1 MLLLIACQGPATTLG
16 DTGPPVFDTD
26 SAQPVD
32 TAPDVAPLEASIT
45 ASAAF
50 DPIHDGRVAI
60 DVAFSEE
67 ATARVWVSAAD
78 GSEVAVLVEDL
89 PTSDDF
95 TWGGRDDSSDMLPA
109 GTYTI
114 HVEALRDGEVATASA
129 ETRSIRIGAISGSLT
144 GDRLPL
150 IWHRAGPQGTPW
162 MVPID
167 DATFTLSALEE
178 GGSVVDVPEPWEEL
192 AVAPITEDTGVNLPA
207 AFAWDAQPGLSLTLA
222 GDLVGLETALSVA
235 VDGWSLSGGAVEPGG
250 VLSLIRDDSLSDG
263 PGVIEET
270 VSLQVMLGDAVIG
283 QQDIPLRMYALVGA
297 HTFDEDGP
305 AYGTWVA
312 AADPALRALE
322 DVAPEEDAVLSG
334 LVAFI
339 FRDLGL
345 RYDTDYG
352 ASAYVSYQ
360 GNSWTRAHLNF
371 SAFLARS
378 NGEVINCTDAAA
390 ILGAY
395 ANMLGAD
402 LSYLILSPNFDL
414 NYILAVGGTAYTR
427 CPFGPGGCGFSYHAV
442 TSPDGGQTIFDAT
455 LAIDGDGDPRS
466 LPATEQLV
474 QGVTGSDY
482 FDAIVRAGS
491 PSYHSE
497 SKGTIQ

>member
-1 MLLLIACQGPATTLG
+1 MLD
-16 DTGPPVFDTD
+16 DTGPSVIDTD
-26 SAQPVD
+26 ATQPVD
-32 TAPDVAPLEASIT
+32 TAPEIMPLEASIT

-50 DPIHDGRVAI
+50 DPIHDGRVVI
-60 DVAFSEE
+60 DAAFSEG
-67 ATARVWVSAAD
+67 ATARVWVTSAD
-78 GSEVAVLVEDL
+78 GSEVAALVEDL
-89 PTSDDF
+89 PASDDF
-95 TWGGRDDSSDMLPA
+95 TWGGRDDSSDLLPA

-114 HVEALRDGEVATASA
+114 HVEAFRDGEVATASV
-129 ETRSIRIGAISGSLT
+129 ETRSIRIGVISGRLT

-150 IWHRAGPQGTPW
+150 IWHRAGPQGSPW
-162 MVPID
+162 TVPVD

-178 GGSVVDVPEPWEEL
+178 DGSAVEVPAPWDDLMVVPISEE
-192 AVAPITEDTGVNLPA
+192 DGVNLPA
-207 AFAWDAQPGLSLTLA
+207 AFAWDAQPGLSLTLS
-222 GDLVGLETALSVA
+222 GDLVGLEAALSVA
-235 VDGWSLSGGAVEPGG
+235 VDGWSLSDGTVAPGG
-250 VLSLIRDDSLSDG
+250 VLSLSRDDLLSDG

-283 QQDIPLRMYALVGA
+283 QQDIPLRMYALLGA
-297 HTFDEDGP
+297 HTFDEGGA
-305 AYGTWVA
+305 AYGTWIA

-322 DVAPEEDAVLSG
+322 DVAPADDAVLSG
-334 LVAFI
+334 LVEFI

-360 GNSWTRAHLNF
+360 GSNWTRAHLNF
-371 SAFLARS
+371 SAFLTRA

-395 ANMLGAD
+395 ANMLGAE

-414 NYILAVGGTAYTR
+414 NYILAVGGAAYTR